1 MTTNKMPTAVHCD
14 SMQEVRSHIDAL
26 DAQIVALLAQRSAY
40 VAQAARIK
48 PSADRIVDVER
59 IEFIIGRVR
68 QMAQDQ
74 GGPPDV
80 AEATYRAMIDAF
92 IAFERTEFTR
102 LRQGG
107 AA

>member
-1 MTTNKMPTAVHCD
+1 MTTNPRPAAVQCA

-59 IEFIIGRVR
+59 IEAIIDRVR
-68 QMAQDQ
+68 RMASAQ
-74 GGPPDV
+74 GAPADV
-80 AEATYRAMIDAF
+80 AEATYRSMIDAF
-92 IAFERTEFTR
+92 IVFERAEFAR
-102 LRQGG
+102 LRPGTST
-107 AA
+107 